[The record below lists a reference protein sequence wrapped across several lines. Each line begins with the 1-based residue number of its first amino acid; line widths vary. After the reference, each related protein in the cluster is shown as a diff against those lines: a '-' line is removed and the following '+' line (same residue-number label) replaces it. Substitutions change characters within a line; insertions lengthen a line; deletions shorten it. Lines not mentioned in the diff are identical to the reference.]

1 MKRPAIAAILICIV
15 FLFTVPTTAQT
26 SAVTLSSTAP
36 TNAGT
41 ASAIAPTSADSWEP
55 EMQLNVRAVGAP
67 RVSPD
72 GKRIV
77 YTVSEAVTTP
87 DKSEF
92 VTQIWLGTIATK
104 QNLQITFGDKSATN
118 PKWSPDGNWIAFT
131 SNRKDNKNNLYRL
144 SLNGG
149 EAEPLTDV
157 KSGVAN
163 FEWSPDG
170 RSIAFTMADPK
181 SEEEEKNDKAK
192 NDFRWVDENLKMSR
206 LYVLPVQKDASGKRE
221 PRKLTT
227 GSYNVSDFDWSA
239 DSSRL
244 AFSHTKTSVANDW
257 TTSDVSIVDVAST
270 NVTVLA
276 NTPAAESSP
285 LYSGDGKSIAILVS
299 DNPPR
304 WAQTGLVQIFPAN
317 GGPPK
322 SMVASYDGQPGL
334 AGWSADSRRIY
345 LSESKGTGTQIYALD
360 VSANRIEE
368 IKTSPAVY
376 SAVGLNRSGTT
387 FGFIRQTPDTPG
399 DVFVASVSDFTP
411 VQISSANADLK
422 TPPVGRTE
430 VIRWKSK
437 DGKEIEGLLTY
448 PVGYQNGQRVPL
460 ILNIHGGP
468 TGVFQQ
474 TFIGGRGVYPLA
486 TFASRGYA
494 ILRPNPRGSSG
505 YGTEFRRANIKDW
518 GGGDYEDLMA
528 GVDRIIEMGVAD
540 PERLGV
546 MGWSYGGFMTS
557 WIVTQTHRF
566 KAASAGAPVTNLM
579 SFNGTSDIP
588 SFIPDYFGG
597 QSWEAMDL
605 YQKHSPMFNVKGVT
619 TPTIIQQG
627 DADVRV
633 PISQGYEFYHA
644 LKEQGVPTRML
655 VLPRQPHGPTE
666 PKMQL
671 AAMKAN
677 LEWFEKYLGGKTQT
691 QRQE

>member
-1 MKRPAIAAILICIV
+1 MKTSATAAILLGLLV
-15 FLFTVPTTAQT
+15 LFASAITAQT
-26 SAVTLSSTAP
+26 GATAW
-36 TNAGT
+36 
-41 ASAIAPTSADSWEP
+41 DP
-55 EMQLNVRAVGAP
+55 EMQLKVRAVGTP
-67 RVSPD
+67 RVSSD
-72 GKRIV
+72 GKRMV

-87 DKSEF
+87 EKSEF
-92 VTQIWLGTIATK
+92 VSQIWMANIAAK
-104 QNLQITFGDKSATN
+104 ENVQITFGDKSSTN

-131 SNRKDNKNNLYRL
+131 SNRKDNKNNLYLL

-157 KSGVAN
+157 KSAVTN
-163 FEWSPDG
+163 FAWSPDG
-170 RSIAFTMADPK
+170 RSIAFTMTDPK
-181 SEEEEKNDKAK
+181 SEEEDKNDKAK

-206 LYVLPVQKDASGKRE
+206 LYVLTIQKDANGKRE

-227 GSYNVSDFDWSA
+227 GNYNVDEFDWSP
-239 DSSRL
+239 DSSRI
-244 AFSHTKTSVANDW
+244 AFSHSKTPVANDW
-257 TTSDVSIVDVAST
+257 TTSDVSIIEVAT
-270 NVTVLA
+270 AKVAVLA

-285 LYSGDGKSIAILVS
+285 IYAPDGNSIAILVS

-304 WAQTGLVQIFPAN
+304 WAQTGVIQVFATNATNASNIAQ
-317 GGPPK
+317 PK
-322 SMVASYDGQPGL
+322 SLIASYDGQPSI
-334 AGWSADSRRIY
+334 AGWSADGRRIY
-345 LSESKGTGTQIYALD
+345 FSEAKGTATQIYALD
-360 VSANRIEE
+360 VAANRIEE

-376 SAVGLNRSGTT
+376 SAVALNRSGTT
-387 FGFIRQTPDTPG
+387 FAFVRQTPDTPG
-399 DVFVASVSDFTP
+399 DAYVASVSDFSP
-411 VQISSANADLK
+411 VQISHVNADLK
-422 TPPVGRTE
+422 MPSVGRTE
-430 VIRWKSK
+430 VIRWKAK

-494 ILRPNPRGSSG
+494 MLRPNPRGSSG
-505 YGTEFRRANIKDW
+505 YGTEFRRANMQDW
-518 GGGDYEDLMA
+518 GGGDYQDLMA
-528 GVDRIIEMGVAD
+528 GVDRVIEMGVAD
-540 PERLGV
+540 PDRLGV

-579 SFNGTSDIP
+579 SFNGTADIP

-597 QSWEAMDL
+597 QSWDVMDR

-619 TPTIIQQG
+619 TPTMIQQG
-627 DADVRV
+627 DADIRV
-633 PISQGYEFYHA
+633 PISQGYEFYNA
-644 LKEQGVPTRML
+644 LKVQGVPTRML
-655 VLPRQPHGPTE
+655 VLPRQPHGPNE

-677 LEWFEKYLGGKTQT
+677 LEWFEKYLGAKAQT
-691 QRQE
+691 SRN